1 MKIVTTLLLAVMSML
16 VVSCSYPN
24 KSDKPIKADTNGIM
38 QLSDSDIE
46 HLVKVSYQYVAMYN
60 VNNKFAMGQGGWNT
74 IVSDTKAKDHT
85 LTDIA
90 RPNND
95 SYYTTI
101 MLDLRTEPF
110 VITLPQLN
118 SDYVSLMVTPYDHYV
133 MIPKSTRMGDFSKPE
148 KLLIYSDRT
157 AGYSGEPIEGIDDT
171 FKTSGDFISAVFR
184 TMPHMN
190 EKERYETILKGI
202 SEYSVETLSEF
213 QGKEPKTFLPI
224 DFPEIGKT
232 DADIFENNLLEV
244 MQFVMNHVDFDPSN
258 DLDKAVLTAYKPLGI
273 EPGKTFDANT
283 TVKLDGKKFR
293 AIADKIKAENLALLL
308 DTNAVKRIGS
318 KQFQPKG
325 ETTLESLIAVSI
337 IGPIGQPMQEAMY
350 NPVTSDDGTVLNAM
364 NDYVIKM
371 TKDELPPS
379 NAFWSL
385 TLYDLERGF
394 FIPNDSFKYSV
405 GKNAGYKLND
415 EGGIEIYIAAE
426 KPEGVPKENWLPI
439 NRQDQ
444 QLDILL
450 RNYVPNLEKM
460 KTWQA
465 PKAVKLN

>member
-1 MKIVTTLLLAVMSML
+1 MKKTTIIITALIGLL
-16 VVSCSYPN
+16 VVGCN
-24 KSDKPIKADTNGIM
+24 SDTKLDEPSKVNTTEITK
-38 QLSDSDIE
+38 LSDSDIE
-46 HLVKVSYQYVAMYN
+46 NLVKVSYQYVAMFN

-74 IVSDTKAKDHT
+74 IVSDTKPKDHT

-110 VITLPQLN
+110 VITLPHIN

-133 MIPKSTRMGDFSKPE
+133 MIPKSTRMGDFAKPE

-157 AGYSGEPIEGIDDT
+157 AGYSGEPIEGIDDI

-213 QGKEPKTFLPI
+213 QGKEPKTVLPI

-232 DADIFENNLLEV
+232 DAYIFEHNLLEV
-244 MQFVMNHVDFDPSN
+244 MQFVMNHVDFNPKN
-258 DLDKAVLTAYKPLGI
+258 ELDNSVLNAYKPLGI
-273 EPGKTFDANT
+273 EPGKTFDSKTAI
-283 TVKLDGKKFR
+283 KIDGKKFR
-293 AIADKIKAENLALLL
+293 EIADKIKADNLALLL
-308 DTNAVKRIGS
+308 DTSAVKRIGS

-325 ETTLESLIAVSI
+325 ETTLEALIAVSI

-350 NPVTSDDGTVLNAM
+350 NPVTSDDGAVLNAM

-415 EGGIEIYIAAE
+415 EGGIDIYISAE
-426 KPEGVPKENWLPI
+426 KPEGVPEENWLPI

-444 QLDILL
+444 QLDVLL

-465 PKAVKLN
+465 PKAVKIK